1 MTSTDEEIRQENR
14 EEIRVVIVDD
24 QELMRTAL
32 RMMVESQPDLRLVG
46 AAADGIEALELVRSR
61 RVDVVLMDLRMPR
74 LDGIAATARI
84 TAELPNTRIVALT
97 TFDLDEYAFPAI
109 RAGASGFLLKDA
121 RAEEIVEAIR
131 VVHAGHGVGAPST
144 TRRLIE
150 HVAASPADGAGP
162 ERVLA
167 KLTPREA
174 DTLREIATGDTN
186 AEIARRMHLSEA
198 TVKTHVGHV
207 LAKLSL
213 RDRVQAVVL
222 AYETGLVRP
231 GDS

>member
-1 MTSTDEEIRQENR
+1 MTDPELA
-14 EEIRVVIVDD
+14 IRVAIVDD

-32 RMMVESQPDLRLVG
+32 RMMVESQPDFELVG
-46 AAADGIEALELVRSR
+46 EAGDGYDALTLVRSR

-74 LDGIAATARI
+74 RDGIEATAAI
-84 TAELPNTRIVALT
+84 VQEFPGTRVMALT

-121 RAEEIVEAIR
+121 RSEEIVEAIR
-131 VVHAGHGVGAPST
+131 TVHAGHGVVAPST

-150 HVAASPADGAGP
+150 RVGRLPPDNDPRASKIR
-162 ERVLA
+162 EL
-167 KLTPREA
+167 LTPRE
-174 DTLREIATGDTN
+174 LEMLLELATGDTN
-186 AEIARRMHLSEA
+186 AEIAQRLHLSET

-207 LAKLSL
+207 LAKLGL

-231 GDS
+231 R

>member
-1 MTSTDEEIRQENR
+1 VSGA
-14 EEIRVVIVDD
+14 IRVAVVDD
-24 QELMRTAL
+24 QELMRSAL
-32 RMMVESQPDLRLVG
+32 RMMVESQSDLTLVG
-46 AAADGIEALELVRSR
+46 EAADGHEALALVRSH

-74 LDGIAATARI
+74 LDGIQATAAI
-84 TAELPNTRIVALT
+84 VAEQPHCRVVALT

-121 RAEEIVEAIR
+121 RGEEIVEAIR
-131 VVHAGHGVGAPST
+131 TVHAGHGVVAAST

-150 HVAASPADGAGP
+150 HVAAAPVENGEQAA
-162 ERVLA
+162 RIRA
-167 KLTPREA
+167 ALTPREL
-174 DTLREIATGDTN
+174 DMLLELATGDTN
-186 AEIARRMHLSEA
+186 HTIAQRLHLSEA

-207 LAKLSL
+207 LAKLGL

-231 GDS
+231 SRGG